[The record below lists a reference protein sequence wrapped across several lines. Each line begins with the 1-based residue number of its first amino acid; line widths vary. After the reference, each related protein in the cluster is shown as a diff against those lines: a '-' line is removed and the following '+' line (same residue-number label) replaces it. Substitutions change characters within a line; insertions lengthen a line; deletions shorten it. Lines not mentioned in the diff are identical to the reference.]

1 MMIAA
6 TRDDSTTH
14 EDGMFWLRPDLDRTA
29 LGGAGWLDTALFDID
44 GVLID
49 TTGSYRR
56 SVIAATDALVRITGG
71 FSDAPEPLVT
81 PDDVEHFKLAGGFNS
96 DWDLTQALVA
106 LWTAR
111 LREWRGTP
119 LAERALAEWADDAAS
134 ATRAGAGSLTWLRRV
149 APASAIPDWDDARWT
164 HDEFYWG
171 AAMLRD
177 LHGRAPR
184 YTPDAPGLR
193 QFERLLLTPETLTSL
208 AALGLEK
215 YGLITGRVSPEV
227 EWALRMLAPD
237 GEAAAVV
244 GAHGPEA
251 HPPFGVIVPA
261 SLYTKPDPLALAHA
275 LRMLDARAAIYAG
288 DTSDDLDLVLRY
300 RAERLGDGAP
310 STLAVSVASGAAVET
325 FRQRGA
331 DITISS
337 VSELPDALIALR
349 ERLA

>member
-1 MMIAA
+1 
-6 TRDDSTTH
+6 
-14 EDGMFWLRPDLDRTA
+14 MFWLRPDLDRTA
-29 LGGAGWLDTALFDID
+29 LGDAGWLDTALFDID

-56 SVIAATDALVRITGG
+56 SVIAATDALVRVTGE

-81 PDDVEHFKLAGGFNS
+81 PEDVERFKLAGGFNS

-111 LREWRGTP
+111 LREWRDTP
-119 LAERALAEWADDAAS
+119 LAQRTLAEWAEDAAA
-134 ATRAGAGSLTWLRRV
+134 ATRAGAGGLAWLRRV
-149 APASAIPDWDDARWT
+149 APESAIPDWEVARWA

-171 AAMLRD
+171 ATMLRE

-184 YTPDAPGLR
+184 YAPNAPGLR
-193 QFERLLLTPETLTSL
+193 QYERLFLTPETLTAL

-227 EWALRMLAPD
+227 EWALRMLAPE
-237 GEAAAVV
+237 GEPLAVL
-244 GAHGPEA
+244 GEHGPRA

-261 SLYTKPDPLALAHA
+261 SLYTKPDPRALTHA
-275 LRMLDARAAIYAG
+275 LQTLGGRAAIYAG

-300 RAERLGDGAP
+300 RAERQSEETP
-310 STLAVSVASGAAVET
+310 PTLAVSVATGAAAET
-325 FRQRGA
+325 FRRRGA